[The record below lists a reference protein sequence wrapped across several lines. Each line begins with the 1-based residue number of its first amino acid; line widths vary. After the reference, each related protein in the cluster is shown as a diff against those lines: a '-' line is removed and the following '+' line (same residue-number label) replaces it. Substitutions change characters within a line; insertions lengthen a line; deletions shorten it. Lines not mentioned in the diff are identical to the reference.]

1 MDQQELNQA
10 GMREEIDAMKVKMNQ
25 ILDFIQALA
34 LKEKNAQPVVAENDP
49 TWPPYGLPPNYT
61 PPIEG
66 GNSTP
71 PPLVMQVA
79 NENPPPQGA
88 PTT

>member
-1 MDQQELNQA
+1 MDQLELNQA
-10 GMREEIDAMKVKMNQ
+10 AMKEEVESMKAKMDQ
-25 ILDFIQALA
+25 IFEFMQNLA
-34 LKEKNAQPVVAENDP
+34 LKEKNTPPAVNENDA